1 MLSRVLAVAL
11 CLSVTNRCSV
21 KKDEQINLI
30 FGPALFYG
38 NSGIYKNKSTL
49 PWNFFLNSGP

>member
-30 FGPALFYG
+30 FGLQTSFDQSCTVLRKFRYLQ
-38 NSGIYKNKSTL
+38 K
-49 PWNFFLNSGP
+49 